1 MRKLITLGLI
11 SLSQLVSAQQH
22 ENKCDISVEKAYT
35 QNTFGKIVGYYV
47 DFKNNGGASVDGIKW
62 TARFYDNFGDL
73 KGKEEGQWQSGNI
86 VDPISTGKTAIDLE
100 AVWID
105 GATKVF
111 INIDLVHYTNGESC
125 SQKQKSQ
132 RKKS

>member
-105 GATKVF
+105 GATKVLSLS
-111 INIDLVHYTNGESC
+111 I
-125 SQKQKSQ
+125 
-132 RKKS
+132 

>member
-1 MRKLITLGLI
+1 MRQLITLGLI

-22 ENKCDISVEKAYT
+22 ENRCDISVEKAYT

-47 DFKNNGGASVDGIKW
+47 DFKNNGVASVDGIKW
-62 TARFYDNFGDL
+62 TARFYDNFGEL

-86 VDPISTGKTAIDLE
+86 IDPIASGKTASDLE

-111 INIDLVHYTNGESC
+111 ITIDLVRYPSGESC
-125 SQKQKSQ
+125 SQRPKPQK
-132 RKKS
+132 RKK

>member
-1 MRKLITLGLI
+1 MRQLITLGLI

-22 ENKCDISVEKAYT
+22 ENRCDISVEKAYT

-47 DFKNNGGASVDGIKW
+47 DFKNNGVASVDGIKW
-62 TARFYDNFGDL
+62 TARFYDNFGEL

-86 VDPISTGKTAIDLE
+86 IDPIASGKTASDLE

-111 INIDLVHYTNGESC
+111 ITIDLVHYPSGESC
-125 SQKQKSQ
+125 SQRPKPQK
-132 RKKS
+132 RKK